1 MALPMTNRS
10 WQVLDRFLEMRSRW
24 LTLLG
29 EHWRDQHGQTLEYW
43 RIEKADSVIVVPIH
57 HQQLLLPPP
66 TYRPGLAAATWDF
79 PGGHLPPE
87 QSPAAAVPD
96 ILQRELGLPATVI
109 AQLTPL
115 NSDGWA
121 INSSFSNQ
129 LLYGFVA
136 DIHPTA
142 ALDPTMVGQTYP
154 TTPAGIEALLANLTC
169 LQCRSV
175 LLQWWLTCLIHDP
188 F

>member
-1 MALPMTNRS
+1 MADTT
-10 WQVLDRFLEMRSRW
+10 WQILDRFLEIRCRW

-29 EHWRDQHGQTLEYW
+29 EHWQDDHGQTLEYW

-57 HQQLLLPPP
+57 HQQLLLPLP
-66 TYRPGLAAATWDF
+66 TYRPGRAAETWDF
-79 PGGHLPPE
+79 PGGRLPAG

-96 ILQRELGLPATVI
+96 ILQRELGLSATAI

-115 NSDGWA
+115 NSTGWA

-142 ALDPTMVGQTYP
+142 SLDPAMVGQTYP
-154 TTPAGIEALLANLTC
+154 TTPSGVQTLLAKLTC
-169 LQCRSV
+169 LQCRA
-175 LLQWWLTCLIHDP
+175 LLLEWWFNTQI
-188 F
+188 